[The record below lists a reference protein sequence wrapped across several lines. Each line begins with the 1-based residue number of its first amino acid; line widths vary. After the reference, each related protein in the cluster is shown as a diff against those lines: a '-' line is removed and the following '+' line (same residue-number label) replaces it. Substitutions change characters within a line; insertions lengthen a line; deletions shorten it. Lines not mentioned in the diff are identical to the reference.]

1 LNPTNQI
8 NNDKIIK
15 TISYQHPLFSTE
27 TIKAQEKIHNVQ
39 GSNGIYFSGAWMRYG
54 FHEDGILS
62 TKKAIKKLLSDDSLN
77 YDLINIL

>member
-1 LNPTNQI
+1 MNPVTKI

-27 TIKAQEKIHNVQ
+27 SIKAQEMMNNIQ

-54 FHEDGILS
+54 FHEDGIFS
-62 TKKAIKKLLSDDSLN
+62 TKKAIKKLLSDDASN
-77 YDLINIL
+77 TNLIDIL